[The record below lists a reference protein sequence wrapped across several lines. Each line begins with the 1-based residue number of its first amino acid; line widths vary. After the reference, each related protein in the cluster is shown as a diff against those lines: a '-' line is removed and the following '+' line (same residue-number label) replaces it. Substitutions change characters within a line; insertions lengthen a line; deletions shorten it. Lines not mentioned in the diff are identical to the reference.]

1 MDQQQCASGSRETR
15 AVREPFSARLPH
27 GTLTVSG
34 HATMHRSG
42 SSGPG
47 CASFGSCKSSRP
59 SARHVE
65 EEMLLVCW
73 SAGAANG
80 GDGIGGLRAADARSP
95 ARRPPARACSA
106 APCELRAGGGE
117 HCIALQAG
125 LRSPYLLNPQDHH
138 LSGRDGDWRP
148 GRGGGGLENHPF
160 TPCCAPTRRH
170 KNTAG
175 GWRTGGCWRICP
187 LRAHGDKILPQ
198 RSAGLPPAPPLRGHG
213 ISRALPHLASPGRH
227 HHHSP
232 SSILTFRQTS
242 DPPDLVLFLADLA
255 LAFSH
260 QLPGLAGCPCLTQ
273 WRRVGPDRQ
282 DVTWISLVRASDR
295 YTYGMRLV
303 GDPELNCIFGALHAI
318 SRVRYPQPW
327 FMRA

>member
-27 GTLTVSG
+27 LTLTVSG

-47 CASFGSCKSSRP
+47 CASFGSCNSSRP

-95 ARRPPARACSA
+95 ARRPPARACCAA

-125 LRSPYLLNPQDHH
+125 LRSPCLLNPQDHH

-148 GRGGGGLENHPF
+148 GRGGGAGKSSLPSLLRARRPGGTRTRLRMAHGWMLENVPVAG
-160 TPCCAPTRRH
+160 PRR
-170 KNTAG
+170 
-175 GWRTGGCWRICP
+175 
-187 LRAHGDKILPQ
+187 
-198 RSAGLPPAPPLRGHG
+198 
-213 ISRALPHLASPGRH
+213 
-227 HHHSP
+227 
-232 SSILTFRQTS
+232 
-242 DPPDLVLFLADLA
+242 
-255 LAFSH
+255 
-260 QLPGLAGCPCLTQ
+260 
-273 WRRVGPDRQ
+273 
-282 DVTWISLVRASDR
+282 
-295 YTYGMRLV
+295 
-303 GDPELNCIFGALHAI
+303 
-318 SRVRYPQPW
+318 
-327 FMRA
+327 